1 MFAKDCPLTT
11 RELSWLEF
19 NQRVLAEA
27 DDPSVPL
34 LERLFFLSIVASNL
48 DEFFMVR
55 VGGLHL
61 QCAAGITC
69 ADPSGLP
76 PAEMLRRVR
85 VRVRR
90 QVEDQNICLN
100 QKVLP
105 GLAARQVVLTTGVPP
120 SPEELRLLDPV
131 FESQIYPVLTP
142 VALADDGIFPL
153 LAPLANYLAVQLAPA
168 EGATAPRRALIRL
181 GPELP
186 RVWRVP
192 GLVGTTRLFVM
203 LEDIVRAFLPRLL
216 PGQKIEEAVVFRV
229 TRNADMPVDEEFA
242 PDLATAMMQ
251 LLRER
256 RTGPCVRLE
265 IERAATAEMA
275 AFLGARL
282 AVADE
287 DVFRVSGPVDLT
299 GLREL
304 RALAAESALGYP
316 KWTPQQHPQFDPARE
331 IFEQMARQ
339 DLLLATPYESF
350 DPVLKLVESAAADP
364 HVRAIKIV
372 LYRTGAKGALVRALT
387 IAARSG
393 KHVTALIEL
402 KARFDEARNIDWA
415 RGLEEAGVQVVYGV
429 RNLKTHA
436 KVCLVIRR
444 ENEGVRHYLHF
455 GTGNYNE
462 STAKLYTDVG
472 LLTCDPALGR
482 DATVF
487 FHAVTG
493 FSEPQTYQKLVQAP
507 NGLRDRL
514 LELIRFEAEQAENRQ
529 PAQIL
534 AKMNSLADPELIAA
548 LYAASR
554 KGVEIR
560 LTVRGICCLR
570 PGVKG
575 VSENITV
582 TSVVDRFLEHS
593 RIFYFQHGG
602 QEELFLSSA
611 DWMPRNL
618 DRRIELMVPV
628 QDPACRRRL
637 LDLLNTSLADNVKA
651 WRLLPDGAYERVQRS
666 HGQRAVRSQTDL
678 CERAAAA
685 ARQARKAARTVFE
698 PHLPPGASGA
708 DGAAP
713 SR

>member
-1 MFAKDCPLTT
+1 MSAKDCPLTN

-19 NQRVLAEA
+19 NQRVLEEA

-61 QCAAGITC
+61 QCAAGITR
-69 ADPSGLP
+69 ADPSGLA
-76 PAEMLRRVR
+76 PAEVLRRLRPR
-85 VRVRR
+85 VRQ
-90 QVEDQNICLN
+90 QVEDQNTCLN

-105 GLAARQVVLTTGVPP
+105 GLAARQLVLTAGASP
-120 SPEELRLLDPV
+120 SPEELRLLEPV
-131 FESQIYPVLTP
+131 FEAQVFPVLTP
-142 VALADDGIFPL
+142 VALADDGFFPL

-168 EGATAPRRALIRL
+168 EGATAPRQALIRL
-181 GPELP
+181 GPGLA

-192 GLVGTTRLFVM
+192 GLEGATRRFVL
-203 LEDIVRAFLPRLL
+203 LEDLVRAFLPRLL
-216 PGQKIEEAVVFRV
+216 PGQKVGEAVVFRM
-229 TRNADMPVDEEFA
+229 TRNADVPVDEEFS
-242 PDLATAMMQ
+242 PDLATAMTH

-265 IERAATAEMA
+265 IERAASPEMA
-275 AFLGARL
+275 SFLGGRL
-282 AVADE
+282 GVADE
-287 DVFRVSGPVDLT
+287 DVFRLSGPVDLT

-304 RALAAESALGYP
+304 RGLAADAALCYP
-316 KWTPQQHPQFDPARE
+316 AWTPQQHPQFDPARC

-339 DLLLATPYESF
+339 DILLATPYESF

-364 HVRAIKIV
+364 QVRAIKIV
-372 LYRTGAKGALVRALT
+372 LYRISTKGPLVRALVG
-387 IAARSG
+387 AARSG

-429 RNLKTHA
+429 RNLKTHS

-444 ENEGVRHYLHF
+444 EDEGVRHYLHF

-462 STAKLYTDVG
+462 TTARLYTDVG

-482 DATVF
+482 DAAVF

-507 NGLRDRL
+507 SGLRERL
-514 LELIRFEAEQAENRQ
+514 LELIRFESEQAENHQ
-529 PAQIL
+529 PAQIV
-534 AKMNSLADPELIAA
+534 AKMNSLVDPELIAA
-548 LYAASR
+548 LYDASR

-560 LTVRGICCLR
+560 LCVRGICCLR

-582 TSVVDRFLEHS
+582 TGVVDRFLEHS

-602 QEELFLSSA
+602 QEEIFLSSA

-637 LDLLNTSLADNVKA
+637 LDLLYTALADNVKS
-651 WRLLPDGAYERVQRS
+651 WRLKPDGTYERVRRP
-666 HGQRAVRSQTDL
+666 HGQRAIRSQSEL
-678 CERAAAA
+678 CQRATAA
-685 ARQARKAARTVFE
+685 ARQARKAARTVYE
-698 PHLPPGASGA
+698 PHLPPERA
-708 DGAAP
+708 
-713 SR
+713 